1 MKTGANLT
9 QQNRISLGREWT
21 AQAGRRNDQVT
32 SRPTKESAYDFE
44 VEN

>member
-9 QQNRISLGREWT
+9 QQTQISLGREWT
-21 AQAGRRNDQVT
+21 GQAGRRNDQVT